1 MYIYIYHGANTYN
14 ITHWNYIFSRG
25 RILDENIAGEIKKV
39 IDPLLDVSDASDLL
53 EDILLAHNILEDVQ

>member
-1 MYIYIYHGANTYN
+1 
-14 ITHWNYIFSRG
+14 
-25 RILDENIAGEIKKV
+25 LDENIAGEIKKV